1 MKNILYI
8 ILVIFTFFLLG
19 IQFAFSQTVN
29 TFPWIHNF
37 ENIVG
42 LEQDTTNDRDW
53 WLNQGSTSSQ
63 LTGPQGDH
71 TTGNGIYYY
80 AEASTSGVGYPN
92 QTFITYTPTFD
103 ISQTPGKVLSF

>member
-1 MKNILYI
+1 MKKIL
-8 ILVIFTFFLLG
+8 FLLLLPLISFG
-19 IQFAFSQTVN
+19 QTIN
-29 TFPWIHNF
+29 TFPWVHDF

-42 LEQDTTNDRDW
+42 LEQDITNDRDW
-53 WLNQGSTSSQ
+53 WLMQGPTSSQ

-80 AEASTSGVGYPN
+80 AEASTSGIGFPN

-103 ISQTPGKVLSF
+103 MSQTPGITWLDQQWEI